1 MPESKDVIIGILG
14 ASGALAGLLLIFGGF
29 VFSQAASFPT
39 ETTDNKII
47 KRYTAAAQLA
57 ILPFLGL
64 LLDTILAVIWLLRP
78 SVCMFWI
85 CVGLFLVLVL
95 GTGVYGA
102 IASFRYLGK
111 G

>member
-1 MPESKDVIIGILG
+1 MPEPKDVIIGILG

-29 VFSQAASFPT
+29 VFSQAASFPA

-47 KRYTAAAQLA
+47 RRYTTAAKLVVW
-57 ILPFLGL
+57 PFLGL

-85 CVGLFLVLVL
+85 CVSLFLLLVV

-102 IASFRYLGK
+102 VASFRYLGK